1 MDHKSGQ
8 PKTPF
13 KSELELKDLG
23 SEVKSYVYQTILDF
37 EPYTTPETVVSVTAK
52 DPLKLI
58 SKLEANGIDY
68 DRTELKKMHRISI
81 SLTEDGAKIEE
92 EALHEDI
99 FTAIRQA
106 KDKLLVILAEMQ
118 DQAITNQDR
127 TAQINTALSN
137 GTIH

>member
-1 MDHKSGQ
+1 MDHSSGQ

-13 KSELELKDLG
+13 KSELELKNLG
-23 SEVKSYVYQTILDF
+23 SEVKSYVYQTIMEF
-37 EPYTTPETVVSVTAK
+37 EPFTTPETIVSVTAK

-58 SKLEANGIDY
+58 SQLEANGIDY
-68 DRTELKKMHRISI
+68 DRTELKKMNRICI

-106 KDKLLVILAEMQ
+106 KDKLVVILSEMQ

-137 GTIH
+137 GTVH

>member
-1 MDHKSGQ
+1 
-8 PKTPF
+8 
-13 KSELELKDLG
+13 
-23 SEVKSYVYQTILDF
+23 
-37 EPYTTPETVVSVTAK
+37 
-52 DPLKLI
+52 
-58 SKLEANGIDY
+58 
-68 DRTELKKMHRISI
+68 MHRISI

-127 TAQINTALSN
+127 QRRSIRRYLMELFTD
-137 GTIH
+137 

>member
-1 MDHKSGQ
+1 MDHSNGQ

-13 KSELELKDLG
+13 ISELEMKNVG
-23 SEVKSYVYQTILDF
+23 PEVKSYVYQTIMEF
-37 EPYTTPETVVSVTAK
+37 EPFTTPETTVAVVAK

-58 SKLEANGIDY
+58 SQLEANGVDY
-68 DRTELKKMHRISI
+68 DRTQLKKMHRICI

-92 EALHEDI
+92 EAMHEDI
-99 FTAIRQA
+99 FAAIRQA
-106 KDKLLVILAEMQ
+106 KDKLLLILSEMQ

-127 TAQINTALSN
+127 TAQINTVLSN

>member
-1 MDHKSGQ
+1 MDHSSGQ

-13 KSELELKDLG
+13 KSELELKNLG
-23 SEVKSYVYQTILDF
+23 SEVKSYVYQTIMEF
-37 EPYTTPETVVSVTAK
+37 EPFTTPETIVSVTAK

-58 SKLEANGIDY
+58 SQLEANGIDY
-68 DRTELKKMHRISI
+68 DRTELKKMNRICI
-81 SLTEDGAKIEE
+81 SLSEDGAKIEE

-106 KDKLLVILAEMQ
+106 KDKLVVILSEMQ

-137 GTIH
+137 GTVH

>member
-1 MDHKSGQ
+1 MLRKNPPNSR
-8 PKTPF
+8 
-13 KSELELKDLG
+13 SERKRRRG
-23 SEVKSYVYQTILDF
+23 
-37 EPYTTPETVVSVTAK
+37 
-52 DPLKLI
+52 
-58 SKLEANGIDY
+58 
-68 DRTELKKMHRISI
+68 RTI

>member
-1 MDHKSGQ
+1 MDHSSGQ

-13 KSELELKDLG
+13 KSELELKNLG
-23 SEVKSYVYQTILDF
+23 SEVKSYVYQTILEF
-37 EPYTTPETVVSVTAK
+37 EPFTTPETIVSVTAK

-58 SKLEANGIDY
+58 SQLEANGIDY
-68 DRTELKKMHRISI
+68 DRTELKKMNRICI
-81 SLTEDGAKIEE
+81 SLSEDGAKIEE

-106 KDKLLVILAEMQ
+106 KDKLVVILSEMQ

-137 GTIH
+137 GTVH

>member
-1 MDHKSGQ
+1 MDQSNGQ

-13 KSELELKDLG
+13 KSELELKNFG
-23 SEVKSYVYQTILDF
+23 SEVKSYVYQTIMEF
-37 EPYTTPETVVSVTAK
+37 EPFTTPETIVSVTAK

-58 SKLEANGIDY
+58 SKLEANGVDY
-68 DRTELKKMHRISI
+68 DRTELKKMNRICI

-106 KDKLLVILAEMQ
+106 KDKLVVILSEMQ